1 MQENS
6 NGSQP
11 GQGAAV
17 ASLVLG
23 IVGLFFAG
31 IILGIIGLSMA
42 SKAKNAGYVGG
53 LRTAGFVLSLISLVS
68 GAVAFI
74 ACYIPAMFM

>member
-1 MQENS
+1 M
-6 NGSQP
+6 
-11 GQGAAV
+11 
-17 ASLVLG
+17 LG

-31 IILGIIGLSMA
+31 IILGIIGLVFA

-68 GAVAFI
+68 GAAMFI
-74 ACYIPAMFM
+74 ACYIPALFV